1 MRVFCA
7 VIPPERAVLDLD
19 EFLDSRRDDP
29 STRRLGW
36 SRTDHWHITLAFMGD
51 ARPDAVDELVDRLAD
66 GTLDLPAPTLQVRGG
81 GAFPVIERAKVLY
94 ASVAGD
100 LEVLGRLGARV
111 RNAAA
116 VTGCAPD
123 GRAFVPHLTIA
134 RARQPFE
141 ATRWV
146 RVLETYAGPAFTAD
160 RVAVVESHLGG
171 PRPRYEVL
179 AEVPVGPPGAG
190 SGPASERLLH

>member
-7 VIPPERAVLDLD
+7 VIPPERAVQDLD

-29 STRRLGW
+29 SARGLGW
-36 SRTDHWHITLAFMGD
+36 SRADQWHLTLAFMGS
-51 ARPDAVDELVDRLAD
+51 AQPNAVNDLVERLAG

-100 LEVLGRLGARV
+100 LDVLGRLSERV

-116 VTGCAPD
+116 VTGCSPD
-123 GRAFVPHLTIA
+123 GRAFVPHLTLA
-134 RARQPFE
+134 RSRRAFE

-146 RVLETYAGPAFTAD
+146 RVLETYAGPTFTAD

-171 PRPRYEVL
+171 PRPRHDVL
-179 AEVPVGPPGAG
+179 AEVTLGAPGDGPGHL
-190 SGPASERLLH
+190 SERLLH

>member
-7 VIPPERAVLDLD
+7 VIPPERAAHDLD

-29 STRRLGW
+29 SARGLGW
-36 SRTDHWHITLAFMGD
+36 SRPDHWHLTLAFMGD
-51 ARPDAVDELVDRLAD
+51 ARAAAVDDLVERLAD
-66 GTLDLPAPTLQVRGG
+66 GALDLPAPTLRVRGG
-81 GAFPVIERAKVLY
+81 GAFPVVERAKVLY
-94 ASVAGD
+94 AAVAGD
-100 LEVLGRLGARV
+100 LEVLGRLSERV

-123 GRAFVPHLTIA
+123 GRAFVPHLTLA
-134 RARQPFE
+134 RSRRPFE

-146 RVLETYAGPAFTAD
+146 RVLETYRGPAFTAD

-171 PRPRYEVL
+171 PRPRHEVI
-179 AEVPVGPPGAG
+179 AEVPLGPRGDGPGAV
-190 SGPASERLLH
+190 PERLLH